1 MTEYLIIMAL
11 VVIGPVTRDLI
22 VIGGEKSEKIGGA
35 TYFQSFVFE
44 EFYTDYVALVNCSD
58 EGLVSGFPDLSKV
71 RIIKK
76 EDTHFFINDYPD
88 SNNRDVRIQLSNFA
102 YIPILPSDLDGILPD
117 EIDGFVLNPLNRYDF
132 PPETVEYLKTFGVPI
147 FLSVQGFLRIPNEQ
161 VNENYTIKLDNFDE
175 LQGILSN
182 VNAIFLDEAEEN
194 IIGLDYDV
202 DEFVITDGSNG
213 SRVVAG
219 DEIRIDA
226 VRCDDVVDTTGCGD
240 TYMAAYVS
248 QRIKGKS
255 KKEAGN
261 MASLIASKKITTFG
275 PYNFKK

>member
-1 MTEYLIIMAL
+1 M
-11 VVIGPVTRDLI
+11 
-22 VIGGEKSEKIGGA
+22 
-35 TYFQSFVFE
+35 
-44 EFYTDYVALVNCSD
+44 
-58 EGLVSGFPDLSKV
+58 
-71 RIIKK
+71 
-76 EDTHFFINDYPD
+76 
-88 SNNRDVRIQLSNFA
+88 
-102 YIPILPSDLDGILPD
+102 
-117 EIDGFVLNPLNRYDF
+117 
-132 PPETVEYLKTFGVPI
+132 
-147 FLSVQGFLRIPNEQ
+147 RIPNEQ

>member
-1 MTEYLIIMAL
+1 MAL

-58 EGLVSGFPDLSKV
+58 EDLVNGFPDLSKV
-71 RIIKK
+71 RVIKK
-76 EDTHFFINDYPD
+76 DDTHFFINDYPD
-88 SNNRDVRIQLSNFA
+88 SNNRDFRMQLSNFA
-102 YIPILPSDLDGILPD
+102 DIPILPSDLDGILPD

-182 VNAIFLDEAEEN
+182 VNAIF
-194 IIGLDYDV
+194 
-202 DEFVITDGSNG
+202 F
-213 SRVVAG
+213 AG

-240 TYMAAYVS
+240 TYMATYVS